1 MDICH
6 FAAQLPFILSLV
18 SLGIYPSPTFG
29 LCTSCLRVGHRTQTW
44 LFSLPGH
51 GGQSTDGHTTQFGS
65 VRIRTSPELL
75 REKQSLFPAGFE
87 PREVIGQ
94 ESLSC
99 HEEPRKKAGRE

>member
-6 FAAQLPFILSLV
+6 FAVQLPFILSLV

-51 GGQSTDGHTTQFGS
+51 GGQSTDGHTIQFGS
-65 VRIRTSPELL
+65 ARIRFRTPSELL

-87 PREVIGQ
+87 LREVI
-94 ESLSC
+94 
-99 HEEPRKKAGRE
+99 